1 MLVSF
6 PSQKMTLRWAFPSAR
21 AGVKVAGETLSL
33 EENRML
39 NVGNN
44 LLGSPL
50 GSFGALPPSLQTLAN
65 TAAAGESAAAGALS
79 DGVSPSPQPANA
91 ASQGTGIFSGSGNSA
106 GGYIQQFMAQ
116 LFSAFTQLAQYVS
129 GTFGQPP
136 WPGAGAPAP
145 GGPGTPA
152 PNTSAAAPGTP
163 APDGHQG
170 QAFFTSATASSSG
183 DPHDT
188 FEGTTGKGQT
198 IDGGRWN
205 NMESHAFLLRSQS
218 FDGGFHIA
226 TDATQPGPNGIT
238 RNGSATIDSDFGKHS
253 VTMNRDGSYSITD
266 DGQDVHLAAGQTQ
279 DLGDGESVTLN
290 ANNSLTVTEQNARGG
305 QITTTLTAAG
315 KGQGGVNV
323 KVEAENVDLGGYL
336 VRASRQSE
344 GTGGPIP
351 SPGGPGPSAGAG
363 DAASGLTASGAFP
376 PYTFQA
382 QQPYEPG
389 ANQAFQAPAWSP
401 EALSEG

>member
-1 MLVSF
+1 
-6 PSQKMTLRWAFPSAR
+6 
-21 AGVKVAGETLSL
+21 
-33 EENRML
+33 ML

-79 DGVSPSPQPANA
+79 DGVSPSPQPANT
-91 ASQGTGIFSGSGNSA
+91 ASQGTGIWSGSGNSA
-106 GGYIQQFMAQ
+106 GGYIQQFMSQ
-116 LFSAFTQLAQYVS
+116 LFSAFTQLAQYMS
-129 GTFGQPP
+129 GMMGQPP
-136 WPGAGAPAP
+136 WAGAGGPGAGDPGA

-152 PNTSAAAPGTP
+152 PNPSAAAPGTP

-170 QAFFTSATASSSG
+170 QAFFTSATASSTG
-183 DPHDT
+183 DPHDA
-188 FEGTTGKGQT
+188 FVGTTGKGQT

-205 NMESHAFLLRSQS
+205 NMDSHAFLLRSQS

-226 TDATQPGPNGIT
+226 TDATQPGPNGVT
-238 RNGSATIDSDFGKHS
+238 RNGSATIDSDFGKHV

-266 DGQDVHLAAGQTQ
+266 DGQDVQLAAGQTR

-344 GTGGPIP
+344 GSGGPIP
-351 SPGGPGPSAGAG
+351 APAGGSSGPSAAAG
-363 DAASGLTASGAFP
+363 DAASGLTASGEFP
-376 PYTFQA
+376 PFTFQA

-389 ANQAFQAPAWSP
+389 AYQGFQAPAWSP